1 MVSGA
6 AVDHKR
12 INIIFAEGT
21 GSFVVLLEI
30 AQAQGFFEKR
40 GLDVRAVPQRG
51 AAVPRL
57 SDETPLGLI
66 GAPAAL
72 LQVADGADLK
82 LIATLSTTNLSGH
95 LLAQSGINAPA
106 DLRGK
111 RLGVRVMGAGIW
123 ISTMLALEQLQLDAS
138 RDDIT
143 MAPVGSPAEIFR
155 ALEQGAIDGA
165 LVTLAQS
172 RELEAKGFSVLLRD
186 YPAGITSFDGVLVAK
201 TDYVAT
207 HAEVAQGV
215 TAALIEALAFALNSR
230 NQPEV
235 MKAFEV
241 SLRITDAGTASENL
255 RELWPKPYP
264 LLHTLQRMQRIIGRH
279 NPLVLDIPLERLIDD
294 RILRTLEESG
304 TIDALYTS
312 HGMSTNSAQP

>member
-165 LVTLAQS
+165 LVTLSIRSLAPDHRRGNGQRKSARALAEALSFAPHAAADAAYHRQAQS
-172 RELEAKGFSVLLRD
+172 
-186 YPAGITSFDGVLVAK
+186 AGSGHSTGA
-201 TDYVAT
+201 
-207 HAEVAQGV
+207 
-215 TAALIEALAFALNSR
+215 
-230 NQPEV
+230 
-235 MKAFEV
+235 
-241 SLRITDAGTASENL
+241 
-255 RELWPKPYP
+255 
-264 LLHTLQRMQRIIGRH
+264 
-279 NPLVLDIPLERLIDD
+279 ID
-294 RILRTLEESG
+294 
-304 TIDALYTS
+304 
-312 HGMSTNSAQP
+312 